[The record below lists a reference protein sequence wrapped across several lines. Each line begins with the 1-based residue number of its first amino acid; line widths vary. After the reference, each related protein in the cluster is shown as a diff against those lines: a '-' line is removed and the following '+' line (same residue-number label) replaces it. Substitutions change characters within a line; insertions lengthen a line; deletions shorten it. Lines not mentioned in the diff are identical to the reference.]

1 MSKNRRPFTAS
12 LLIGSIAAAA
22 SLSGSLAADRAAP
35 QFTPSP
41 SAGWFA
47 YAREWIAP
55 KTGPGPVMQH
65 PDYPRVSNDDYR
77 VTGKQPTLPL
87 ADTTNPI
94 LQPWAR
100 DVLIKQNNLVLSGKP
115 ADTLHAACY
124 PIGIPHFLL
133 IPMTR
138 PMYFVQGRDKITM
151 ILTSFADVRRIR
163 LNSAH
168 ATDIKPSWHGDSVG
182 HYEGDTLVVDTIGL
196 NDKGAVDGFH
206 TPHTEQLHVVERYR
220 MLDGGETLE
229 LQVYIEDPGAFTT
242 PWTAI
247 HRYSRTEGIARRT
260 NVSSVA
266 MLASGGVSPLLE
278 AICGENPSPLG
289 ALETRPIAQSSKPDF

>member
-1 MSKNRRPFTAS
+1 
-12 LLIGSIAAAA
+12 
-22 SLSGSLAADRAAP
+22 
-35 QFTPSP
+35 
-41 SAGWFA
+41 
-47 YAREWIAP
+47 
-55 KTGPGPVMQH
+55 MQH
-65 PDYPRVSNDDYR
+65 SDHPLVSNDEYR
-77 VTGKQPTLPL
+77 VTGKQPTLPI
-87 ADTTNPI
+87 ADPDNPI

-100 DVLIKQNNLVLSGKP
+100 EALLERNERVLGGKP
-115 ADTLHAACY
+115 ADSLHASCH

-138 PMYFVQGRDKITM
+138 PMYFVQGRDKIIM

-163 LNSAH
+163 LNAAH

-196 NDKGAVDGFH
+196 NDKGAVDGFQ

-229 LQVYIEDPGAFTT
+229 LEVYMEDPGAFTT
-242 PWTAI
+242 PWTATQ
-247 HRYSRTEGIARRT
+247 RYSRTEGIARRT
-260 NVSSVA
+260 DVAKVA

-278 AICGENPSPLG
+278 AICPENPNAFAG
-289 ALETRPIAQSSKPDF
+289 FETRPIAQSDKPDF